1 MLNLDELTPGEIAVI
16 LFRDFDVMQSMTI
29 KGFVTDENRRIER
42 KGQLVLDELEAMDS
56 KAFNCT
62 KKSDGRP
69 RRKRVKPPNT
79 IGGYVA
85 QKIWKYKHDIIDQI
99 PRTIIWRIQ

>member
-1 MLNLDELTPGEIAVI
+1 MINLDELTPGEIAVI
-16 LFRDFDVMQSMTI
+16 LFRDFDVMQSMTV
-29 KGFVTDENRRIER
+29 KGFITDENRRVER
-42 KGQLVLDELEAMDS
+42 KGQLVLDELETLDS
-56 KAFNCT
+56 KYNYGNSET
-62 KKSDGRP
+62 GKP